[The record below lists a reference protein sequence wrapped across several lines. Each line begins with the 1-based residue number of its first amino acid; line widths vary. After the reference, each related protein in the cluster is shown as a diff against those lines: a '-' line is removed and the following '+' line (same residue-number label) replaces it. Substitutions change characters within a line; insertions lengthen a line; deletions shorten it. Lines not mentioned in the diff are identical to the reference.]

1 MARRAHQQTSPS
13 LWLVAGIVLIVL
25 AGAGAFFLHKD
36 DNPYRTVEVLKPV
49 EYLENANS
57 LRGNTYQVEGVISSS
72 LGSSPEKGRLFG
84 LRVSYANKEWPL
96 PILVPRD
103 YRELN
108 LQKGQRYRLKVKVN
122 DSGLLEVEQ
131 MSKS

>member
-1 MARRAHQQTSPS
+1 M
-13 LWLVAGIVLIVL
+13 VAAIVLIVL
-25 AGAGAFFLHKD
+25 AGLGAFFFQRD
-36 DNPYRTVEVLKPV
+36 DNPYRTVEALKPAD
-49 EYLENANS
+49 YMENANS
-57 LRGNTYQVEGVISSS
+57 LRGNAYQLEGVISSS
-72 LGSSPEKGRLFG
+72 LGSSPEKGRLFS
-84 LRVSYANKEWPL
+84 LKISHADKEWPL

-122 DSGLLEVEQ
+122 DDGLLEVEE

>member
-1 MARRAHQQTSPS
+1 MARRAHQQASPS
-13 LWLVAGIVLIVL
+13 LWLVTAIGLIVL
-25 AGAGAFFLHKD
+25 TGAGAFFLQKD
-36 DNPYRTVEVLKPV
+36 DNPYRTVEVLEPAD
-49 EYLENANS
+49 YLENANS

-84 LRVSYANKEWPL
+84 LKISHADREWPL

-122 DSGLLEVEQ
+122 DDGLLEVEE